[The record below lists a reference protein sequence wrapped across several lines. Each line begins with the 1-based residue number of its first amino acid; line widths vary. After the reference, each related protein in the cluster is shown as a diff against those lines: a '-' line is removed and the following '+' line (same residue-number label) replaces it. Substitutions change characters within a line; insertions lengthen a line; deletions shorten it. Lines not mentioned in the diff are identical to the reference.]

1 MNKRTKRILSGG
13 LIFVMSF
20 GMVINVNATTIDE
33 AQQKAD
39 ALEQQKSTAEAEK
52 NSLNTQL
59 NTILGEMEDAQ
70 TKLADKQTEIEEA
83 EEELV
88 QAKVEENTQYQ
99 SMKKR
104 IKYMYENGNSQVIEL
119 LMESENIGEFL
130 NKAEYIS
137 QISEYDRDML
147 DEFRAV
153 VKEVEAEE
161 AALQTEY
168 EELEVLRDDLLV
180 KQSNL
185 ESLLS
190 EKNLQISDLEKQ
202 IGDNAALLQ
211 DLIAQAEAERLK
223 QEQAAAAAAAAA
235 QQAAQQQA
243 AQNSGNSGGGSSYV
257 PPVIDNVVSGNG
269 QFTNPCPAG
278 YVSSTFGYRDF
289 DSSFHKGLDLAA
301 PEGTPTYAAADGVVL
316 IAGWSD
322 SAGNWIVIDHG
333 NGFVGKYM
341 HHSGLLVSAGQTVT
355 KGQPIGLVGNTGNSF
370 GAHLHFQ
377 LELNGAPVDPQAYF

>member
-1 MNKRTKRILSGG
+1 
-13 LIFVMSF
+13 
-20 GMVINVNATTIDE
+20 MVINVNATTIDE

-83 EEELV
+83 EEALV

-147 DEFRAV
+147 DEFQAV

>member
-52 NSLNTQL
+52 NSLNAQL

-83 EEELV
+83 EEALV

-147 DEFRAV
+147 DEFQAV

-161 AALQTEY
+161 ATLQTEY

-278 YVSSTFGYRDF
+278 YVSSPFGYRDF

>member
-70 TKLADKQTEIEEA
+70 TKLADKQTEIEKA
-83 EEELV
+83 EEALV

-147 DEFRAV
+147 DEFQAV

-180 KQSNL
+180 EQSNL

>member
-70 TKLADKQTEIEEA
+70 TKLADKQTEIEKA
-83 EEELV
+83 EEALV

-147 DEFRAV
+147 DEFQAV

-243 AQNSGNSGGGSSYV
+243 AQNSGGGSSYV

>member
-83 EEELV
+83 EEALV

-137 QISEYDRDML
+137 QISEYDRL
-147 DEFRAV
+147 R
-153 VKEVEAEE
+153 
-161 AALQTEY
+161 Y
-168 EELEVLRDDLLV
+168 E
-180 KQSNL
+180 
-185 ESLLS
+185 
-190 EKNLQISDLEKQ
+190 
-202 IGDNAALLQ
+202 
-211 DLIAQAEAERLK
+211 
-223 QEQAAAAAAAAA
+223 
-235 QQAAQQQA
+235 
-243 AQNSGNSGGGSSYV
+243 
-257 PPVIDNVVSGNG
+257 
-269 QFTNPCPAG
+269 
-278 YVSSTFGYRDF
+278 
-289 DSSFHKGLDLAA
+289 
-301 PEGTPTYAAADGVVL
+301 
-316 IAGWSD
+316 
-322 SAGNWIVIDHG
+322 
-333 NGFVGKYM
+333 
-341 HHSGLLVSAGQTVT
+341 
-355 KGQPIGLVGNTGNSF
+355 
-370 GAHLHFQ
+370 
-377 LELNGAPVDPQAYF
+377 

>member
-59 NTILGEMEDAQ
+59 NTILDEMEDAQ

-83 EEELV
+83 EEALV

-147 DEFRAV
+147 DEFQAV

>member
-83 EEELV
+83 EEALV

-147 DEFRAV
+147 DEFQAV

-235 QQAAQQQA
+235 QQA

>member
-1 MNKRTKRILSGG
+1 MNKRIGKIVSGG
-13 LIFVMSF
+13 LIVVMSL
-20 GMVINVNATTIDE
+20 GMVLNVEATTIDE

-39 ALEQQKSTAEAEK
+39 ALAQQKSSAEAEK
-52 NSLNTQL
+52 NSLNEQL
-59 NTILGEMEDAQ
+59 NVIIGEMEDAQ
-70 TKLADKQTEIEEA
+70 EKLADKQTEIEKT
-83 EEELV
+83 EEKLV

-137 QISEYDRDML
+137 SISEYDRDML
-147 DEFRAV
+147 TAFQDAV
-153 VKEVEAEE
+153 AEVEKEE
-161 AALQTEY
+161 KALQAEY

-180 KQSNL
+180 KQSNV
-185 ESLLS
+185 EALLS
-190 EKNLQISDLEKQ
+190 EKNIQISDLEKQ

-211 DLIAQAEAERLK
+211 ELIAQAEAERLK
-223 QEQAAAAAAAAA
+223 QEQAAAAAAAA

-243 AQNSGNSGGGSSYV
+243 AQNSGGGNNSV
-257 PPVIDNVVSGNG
+257 PPTTDYVVSGNG

-278 YVSSTFGYRDF
+278 YVSSPFGYRDF

-301 PEGTPTYAAADGVVL
+301 PEGTPTYAAGDGVVL

-333 NGFVGKYM
+333 NGFVAKYM
-341 HHSGLLVSAGQTVT
+341 HHSALAVSAGQSVS
-355 KGQPIGLVGNTGNSF
+355 KGQLIGYVGNTGNSF

-377 LELNGAPVDPQAYF
+377 LELNGAPVDPQAYI

>member
-59 NTILGEMEDAQ
+59 NAILGEMEDAQ
-70 TKLADKQTEIEEA
+70 TKLADKQIEIEKA
-83 EEELV
+83 EEALV

-147 DEFRAV
+147 DEFQAV

>member
-83 EEELV
+83 EEALV

-147 DEFRAV
+147 DEFQAV

-161 AALQTEY
+161 ATLQTEY

-211 DLIAQAEAERLK
+211 DLIAQAEAERIK
-223 QEQAAAAAAAAA
+223 Q
-235 QQAAQQQA
+235 
-243 AQNSGNSGGGSSYV
+243 
-257 PPVIDNVVSGNG
+257 
-269 QFTNPCPAG
+269 
-278 YVSSTFGYRDF
+278 
-289 DSSFHKGLDLAA
+289 
-301 PEGTPTYAAADGVVL
+301 
-316 IAGWSD
+316 
-322 SAGNWIVIDHG
+322 
-333 NGFVGKYM
+333 
-341 HHSGLLVSAGQTVT
+341 
-355 KGQPIGLVGNTGNSF
+355 
-370 GAHLHFQ
+370 
-377 LELNGAPVDPQAYF
+377 

>member
-147 DEFRAV
+147 DEFQAV

-289 DSSFHKGLDLAA
+289 DSSLHKGLDLAA

>member
-83 EEELV
+83 EEALV

-104 IKYMYENGNSQVIEL
+104 IKYMYENGNSQMVEL

-147 DEFRAV
+147 DEFQAV

-278 YVSSTFGYRDF
+278 YVSSPFGYRDF

>member
-147 DEFRAV
+147 DEFQAV

-377 LELNGAPVDPQAYF
+377 LELNCAPVDPQAYF

>member
-1 MNKRTKRILSGG
+1 M
-13 LIFVMSF
+13 MSF

-83 EEELV
+83 EEALV

-147 DEFRAV
+147 DEFQAV

>member
-83 EEELV
+83 EEALV

-147 DEFRAV
+147 DEFQAV

>member
-83 EEELV
+83 EEALV

-147 DEFRAV
+147 DEFQAV

-278 YVSSTFGYRDF
+278 YISSTFGYRDF

>member
-33 AQQKAD
+33 AQQKVD

-83 EEELV
+83 EEALV

-147 DEFRAV
+147 DEFQAV

>member
-20 GMVINVNATTIDE
+20 GMVVNVNATTIDE

-70 TKLADKQTEIEEA
+70 TKLADKQTEIEKA
-83 EEELV
+83 EEALV

-104 IKYMYENGNSQVIEL
+104 IKYMYENGNSQMVEL
-119 LMESENIGEFL
+119 LMESKNIGEFL

-147 DEFRAV
+147 DEFQAV

-223 QEQAAAAAAAAA
+223 QE
-235 QQAAQQQA
+235 QA

>member
-1 MNKRTKRILSGG
+1 MNKRTKRMLSGG
-13 LIFVMSF
+13 LIFIMSF

-70 TKLADKQTEIEEA
+70 TKLADKQTEIEKA
-83 EEELV
+83 EEALV

-147 DEFRAV
+147 DEFQAV

-223 QEQAAAAAAAAA
+223 QEQAAAAAAAA

-243 AQNSGNSGGGSSYV
+243 AQNSGGGNSYV

-278 YVSSTFGYRDF
+278 YVSSPFGYRDF

-341 HHSGLLVSAGQTVT
+341 HHSGLLVSAGQSVT

-377 LELNGAPVDPQAYF
+377 LELNGSPVDPQAYF

>member
-83 EEELV
+83 EEALV

-147 DEFRAV
+147 DEFQAV

-161 AALQTEY
+161 ATLQTEY

-278 YVSSTFGYRDF
+278 YVSSPFGYRDF

>member
-20 GMVINVNATTIDE
+20 GMVVNVNATTIDE

-70 TKLADKQTEIEEA
+70 TKLADKQTEIEKA
-83 EEELV
+83 EEALV

-104 IKYMYENGNSQVIEL
+104 IKYMYENGNSQMVEL
-119 LMESENIGEFL
+119 LMESKNIGEFL

-147 DEFRAV
+147 DEFQAV

>member
-1 MNKRTKRILSGG
+1 
-13 LIFVMSF
+13 MSF

-70 TKLADKQTEIEEA
+70 TKLADKQTEIEKA
-83 EEELV
+83 EEALV

-147 DEFRAV
+147 DEFQAV

>member
-70 TKLADKQTEIEEA
+70 TKLADKQTEIEKA
-83 EEELV
+83 EEALV

-147 DEFRAV
+147 DEFQAV

-278 YVSSTFGYRDF
+278 YVSSPFGYRDF

>member
-1 MNKRTKRILSGG
+1 MNKRIRKIVSGG
-13 LIFVMSF
+13 LIVVMSL
-20 GMVINVNATTIDE
+20 GMVLNVEATTIDE

-39 ALEQQKSTAEAEK
+39 ALAQQKSSAEAEK
-52 NSLNTQL
+52 NSLNEQL
-59 NTILGEMEDAQ
+59 NVIIGEMGDAQ
-70 TKLADKQTEIEEA
+70 EKLADKQIEIEKT
-83 EEELV
+83 EEKLV

-137 QISEYDRDML
+137 SISEYDRDML
-147 DEFRAV
+147 TAFQDAV
-153 VKEVEAEE
+153 AEVEKEE
-161 AALQTEY
+161 KALQAEY

-180 KQSNL
+180 KQSNV
-185 ESLLS
+185 EALLS
-190 EKNLQISDLEKQ
+190 EKNIQISDLEKQ

-211 DLIAQAEAERLK
+211 ELIAQAEAERLK
-223 QEQAAAAAAAAA
+223 QEQAAAAA

-243 AQNSGNSGGGSSYV
+243 AQNSGGGNNSV
-257 PPVIDNVVSGNG
+257 PPTTDYVVSGNG

-278 YVSSTFGYRDF
+278 YVSSPFGYRDF

-301 PEGTPTYAAADGVVL
+301 PEGTPTYAAGDGVVL

-333 NGFVGKYM
+333 NGFVAKYM
-341 HHSGLLVSAGQTVT
+341 HHSALAVSAGQSVS
-355 KGQPIGLVGNTGNSF
+355 KGQLIGYVGNTGNSF

-377 LELNGAPVDPQAYF
+377 LELNGAPVDPQAYI

>member
-59 NTILGEMEDAQ
+59 NAILGEMEDAQ
-70 TKLADKQTEIEEA
+70 TKLADKQTEIEKA
-83 EEELV
+83 EEALV

-147 DEFRAV
+147 DEFQAV

-161 AALQTEY
+161 ATLQTEY

-223 QEQAAAAAAAAA
+223 QEQAAAAAAAA

>member
-70 TKLADKQTEIEEA
+70 TKLADKQTEIEKA
-83 EEELV
+83 EEALV

-104 IKYMYENGNSQVIEL
+104 IKFMYENGNSQVIEL

-147 DEFRAV
+147 DEFQAV

>member
-83 EEELV
+83 EEALV

-147 DEFRAV
+147 DEFQAV

-301 PEGTPTYAAADGVVL
+301 PEGTPTYAAADGVIL

>member
-70 TKLADKQTEIEEA
+70 TKLADKQTEIEKA
-83 EEELV
+83 EEALV

-104 IKYMYENGNSQVIEL
+104 INYMYENGNSQVIEL

-147 DEFRAV
+147 DEFQAV

>member
-83 EEELV
+83 EEALV

-147 DEFRAV
+147 DEFQAV

-161 AALQTEY
+161 ATLQTEY

-223 QEQAAAAAAAAA
+223 QEQAAAAAATAA

-278 YVSSTFGYRDF
+278 YVSSPFGYRDF

>member
-83 EEELV
+83 EEALV

-147 DEFRAV
+147 DEFQAV

-243 AQNSGNSGGGSSYV
+243 AQNSGNSGSGSSYV